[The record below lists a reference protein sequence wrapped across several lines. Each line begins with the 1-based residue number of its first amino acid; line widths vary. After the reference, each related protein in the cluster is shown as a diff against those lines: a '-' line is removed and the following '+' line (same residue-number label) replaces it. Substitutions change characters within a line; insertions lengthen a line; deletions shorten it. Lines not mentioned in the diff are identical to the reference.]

1 MIRRPI
7 RRWFPL
13 FMGPMVC
20 AFIIGFVYPFCKG
33 IYLSFCKFK
42 VTSDAHFVGLENY
55 RRAFQDA
62 SFVHSFWFTALFA
75 VISLVLINVL
85 AFAVAYALTQGIK
98 GSNLYRTVFF
108 MPNLIGGIV
117 LGYIWSMIFDGIL
130 SRYGTSILLNTKLG
144 FWGLIILMCWQQIGY
159 MMIIYIAG
167 LQAVPEDM
175 LEAAKIDG
183 ASHVLRA
190 ERQLPRHRAGQG
202 RAVLHPRRDHRS
214 SPAQCQPQKGGA
226 AVMNKRSLSAEARRK
241 TILSI
246 VLGVICVIYVLPVLT
261 VVINSFKLNTYVKT
275 DTFALPNAESF
286 ASWSNFIKGLT
297 FGNYPFLK
305 SAGYSLFITIVSTA
319 LILLCTSMAAWYI
332 ARVDSK
338 FCRMVYYLC
347 IFSMVVPFQM
357 VMFTLS
363 KTADTLKLNTP
374 WTIPIIYLGFGAGLA
389 IFMFV
394 GFVKSIPLEIEEAA
408 AIDGCGPLRTYFSVV
423 LPMLRPTMISVGI
436 LEIMWVWND
445 YLLPYLVL
453 DRTKYMTIPIHIQYL
468 KGSYGTVDL
477 GATMA
482 LILLSIIPVI
492 VFYLLCQKYIIK
504 GVAAGAVKG

>member
-1 MIRRPI
+1 
-7 RRWFPL
+7 
-13 FMGPMVC
+13 
-20 AFIIGFVYPFCKG
+20 
-33 IYLSFCKFK
+33 
-42 VTSDAHFVGLENY
+42 
-55 RRAFQDA
+55 
-62 SFVHSFWFTALFA
+62 
-75 VISLVLINVL
+75 
-85 AFAVAYALTQGIK
+85 
-98 GSNLYRTVFF
+98 
-108 MPNLIGGIV
+108 
-117 LGYIWSMIFDGIL
+117 
-130 SRYGTSILLNTKLG
+130 
-144 FWGLIILMCWQQIGY
+144 
-159 MMIIYIAG
+159 
-167 LQAVPEDM
+167 
-175 LEAAKIDG
+175 
-183 ASHVLRA
+183 
-190 ERQLPRHRAGQG
+190 
-202 RAVLHPRRDHRS
+202 
-214 SPAQCQPQKGGA
+214 
-226 AVMNKRSLSAEARRK
+226 MNKRSLSAEARRK
-241 TILSI
+241 MILSI

-286 ASWSNFIKGLT
+286 AGWANFIKGLT

-445 YLLPYLVL
+445 YLLPYRARPHEVHDNPHPHPVPQGQLRHRRPRRDDGADPAEHHPCHRVL
-453 DRTKYMTIPIHIQYL
+453 PAVPEVHHQGRGRRRGKGLTPFILHFPERSGSIDRTFLRH
-468 KGSYGTVDL
+468 SDADL
-477 GATMA
+477 VPSLASRHRHDGQGR
-482 LILLSIIPVI
+482 L
-492 VFYLLCQKYIIK
+492 
-504 GVAAGAVKG
+504 